1 MNAWRNREAQTN
13 EEQTK
18 PKRHYYARYHDYGI
32 DTLIENSD
40 GTIERF
46 PGTIMRFARRKVG
59 DAWVDDEIWDGTFRR
74 EAMSAR
80 NLARALRSPARRGS
94 ATRWEA
100 SEKRTDGWDY
110 EVLGCH

>member
-1 MNAWRNREAQTN
+1 MS

-18 PKRHYYARYHDYGI
+18 PKRHYYARHHDYGI
-32 DTLIENSD
+32 DTLVENSD
-40 GTIERF
+40 RTIERF
-46 PGTIMRFARRKVG
+46 PGTIMRFACHKVR

-80 NLARALRSPARRGS
+80 NLARALQSPKRRGS
-94 ATRWEA
+94 ATRWDA
-100 SEKRTDGWDY
+100 PEKVADGWDY